1 MITNSKRIYKNTS
14 VLIIAQN
21 VRKDKKLKE
30 EIRKIKKIHRTAE
43 KIVLGLNNA
52 VFIVEPNKANN
63 DETLRFGNLMFE
75 KMYGESYLS
84 VFMETIQKE
93 GSSTD
98 AKLKYN
104 FKKINKHL
112 IKTIEEYK
120 QLTDELDEAIFGKAG
135 V

>member
-30 EIRKIKKIHRTAE
+30 EIRKFKERHKKFQNLFCNVDIAFNEINCRTDMENEAIKMTN
-43 KIVLGLNNA
+43 LN
-52 VFIVEPNKANN
+52 
-63 DETLRFGNLMFE
+63 FE
-75 KMYGESYLS
+75 KSYSEQYLKI
-84 VFMETIQKE
+84 FMTALIKEDIDKIET
-93 GSSTD
+93 
-98 AKLKYN
+98 KYN
-104 FKKINKHL
+104 IKRVNEHL
-112 IKTIEEYK
+112 IKIIEEYK